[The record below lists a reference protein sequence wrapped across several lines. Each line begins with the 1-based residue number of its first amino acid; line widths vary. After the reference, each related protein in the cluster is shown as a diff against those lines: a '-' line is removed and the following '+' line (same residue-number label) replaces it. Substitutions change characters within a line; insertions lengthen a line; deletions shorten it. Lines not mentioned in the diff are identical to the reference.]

1 MRMLWALAAG
11 FLVAAAA
18 FGGRAAAHWQD
29 LAAYGPICGD
39 ATVHCAW
46 CYAGAASLLAA
57 AVSFGLAAA
66 ADRQTPAYAEATPA
80 RRPV

>member
-57 AVSFGLAAA
+57 AAPAQAAIAGGAAA
-66 ADRQTPAYAEATPA
+66 PA
-80 RRPV
+80 RA